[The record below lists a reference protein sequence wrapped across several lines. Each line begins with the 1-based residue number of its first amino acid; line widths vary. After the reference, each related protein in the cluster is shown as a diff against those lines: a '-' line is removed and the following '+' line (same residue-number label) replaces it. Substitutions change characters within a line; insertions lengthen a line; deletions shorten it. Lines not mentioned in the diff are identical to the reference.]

1 MPFVTLTPSEIAVLM
16 RQDPSR
22 KNRGGWQRLI
32 VTLQEKLDA
41 ATGALFLDRKDLERI
56 PRYAFDYKSGGW
68 ENYLKAVFRRT
79 LGPKLGRP

>member
-1 MPFVTLTPSEIAVLM
+1 MRTVMLTTGEMSVLM
-16 RQDPSR
+16 KQDPSR

-41 ATGALFLDRKDLERI
+41 ATGSILLDRKDLERI
-56 PRYAFDYKSGGW
+56 PRYAFDYKNGGW
-68 ENYLKAVFRRT
+68 ENYLKSVFSRT